1 MIELAFLGHPL
12 IFSASSVFSPVTEVG
27 LTSESVSEE
36 GLAGSREPTAR
47 SCLEPFVVYDGQ
59 CGVVA
64 RTCTWFCGALPQY
77 IPVPQ
82 TVLQL
87 LALQH
92 IQALRIQSRIRV
104 LRIQSRIQVLRI
116 RALRIQSHILALDI
130 RVLRIRALHIQA
142 PLHIRALRIRVLR
155 IRALHIQAPLHI
167 RALRIQSRILALRIL
182 ALRIQSRIRAL
193 RMRALHILAPL
204 HIRALRGIRPSHNIR
219 NIHHLR
225 DCHQHR
231 RPPAAHRLSGDR
243 SVPSL
248 AKFHSRATRRP

>member
-142 PLHIRALRIRVLR
+142 PLHIRALRIQSRMALR
-155 IRALHIQAPLHI
+155 IL
-167 RALRIQSRILALRIL
+167 ALRIQSRIRALRIR